1 MAGPLIFTPGR
12 GALTS
17 TAAPSRPAAAPASL
31 ATDDSPP
38 LHLPGAHFTVAFGAL
53 LLGSAGLVV
62 AAPELALGQV
72 FSPRLLGVVH
82 LFTLGWITTSI
93 LGALCQFLPVAIGVP
108 LYSRSAAYGT
118 LALHGLGLTL
128 FVGGLLAGAP
138 SVFRIGALV
147 VAVGLTVFAGNLAL
161 TLARAKTRDVTF
173 YALALADAFL
183 LGTIVLGGMLAWNLH
198 SGALLGADR
207 FTVLAVHI
215 HVALAGWVVMVMVG
229 VAHRLLP
236 MFLLSHGASERPAQ
250 VAVATLGVGSGLLL
264 LPIGHLGRVIAGAL
278 IALGIG
284 AFLVQAVLFVRHRR
298 RRAIDPGLKLALA
311 GLVGLGAAT
320 LVAPFALHGGLASL
334 RLLVAYVLLALV
346 GAISTFIAGHYYKI
360 VPFLV
365 WYHRF
370 GPLIGERQVPKV
382 AELFSARVAG
392 VTVVLAVLGT
402 CAMLAGVA
410 LESPSVLRGG
420 ALAFAA
426 AMVVEAAQMVMIAR
440 RRPT

>member
-1 MAGPLIFTPGR
+1 MAGPLIISSGR
-12 GALTS
+12 GALSS
-17 TAAPSRPAAAPASL
+17 TVAPPRPAVAPASL

-38 LHLPGAHFTVAFGAL
+38 LHLPGAHFTVAFVALLFGAL
-53 LLGSAGLVV
+53 GLVI

-72 FSPRLLGVVH
+72 FSPRLLAVVH

-93 LGALCQFLPVAIGVP
+93 IGALCQFLPVAVGVP
-108 LYSRSAAYGT
+108 LHSRSAAYGT
-118 LALHGLGLTL
+118 LALHALGLAL
-128 FVGGLLAGAP
+128 FVGGLIAGAP
-138 SVFRIGALV
+138 SVFRIGALT

-161 TLARAKTRDVTF
+161 TLARGKTRDVTF
-173 YALALADAFL
+173 YALALADVFL
-183 LGTIVLGGMLAWNLH
+183 LGTIVLGGALAWNLH

-215 HVALAGWVVMVMVG
+215 HVALVGWVVVVMVG

-250 VAVATLGVGSGLLL
+250 VAVAMLGVGSGLLL

-278 IALGIG
+278 IAIGVG

-298 RRAIDPGLKLALA
+298 RRAVDPGLKLALA

-320 LVAPFALHGGLASL
+320 LVGPFALHGGLASL

-370 GPLIGERQVPKV
+370 GPLVGERKVPKV
-382 AELFSARVAG
+382 AELFSARAAS
-392 VTVVLAVLGT
+392 VTVLLSVLGT
-402 CAMLAGVA
+402 CGMLAGLA
-410 LESPSVLRGG
+410 LESPSALRGG
-420 ALAFAA
+420 ALTFGAA
-426 AMVVEAAQMVMIAR
+426 VLVEAAQMVMIAR
-440 RRPT
+440 RRPE

>member
-1 MAGPLIFTPGR
+1 MAGPLIISSGR
-12 GALTS
+12 GALAS
-17 TAAPSRPAAAPASL
+17 TVAPLRPAAAPASL
-31 ATDDSPP
+31 ATDDSPA
-38 LHLPGAHFTVAFGAL
+38 LHLPGAHFTVAFVALLFGAL
-53 LLGSAGLVV
+53 GLVI

-72 FSPRLLGVVH
+72 FSPRLLAVVH

-93 LGALCQFLPVAIGVP
+93 IGALCQFLPVAVGVP
-108 LYSRSAAYGT
+108 LYSRGAAYGT
-118 LALHGLGLTL
+118 LALHALGLAL

-138 SVFRIGALV
+138 SVFRIGALM
-147 VAVGLTVFAGNLAL
+147 VALGLTVFAGNLAL
-161 TLARAKTRDVTF
+161 TLARGRTRDVTF
-173 YALALADAFL
+173 YALTLAAVFL
-183 LGTIVLGGMLAWNLH
+183 LGTIVLGGALAWNLH

-215 HVALAGWVVMVMVG
+215 HVALVGWVVMVMVG

-250 VAVATLGVGSGLLL
+250 IAVAMLGVGSGLLL

-278 IALGIG
+278 IAIGVG

-311 GLVGLGAAT
+311 GLVGLGATT
-320 LVAPFALHGGLASL
+320 LVAPFALHAGLASL

-370 GPLIGERQVPKV
+370 GPLVGERKVPKV
-382 AELFSARVAG
+382 AELFSARVAS
-392 VTVVLAVLGT
+392 VTVLLSVLGT
-402 CAMLAGVA
+402 CGMLAGVA
-410 LESPSVLRGG
+410 LESPNALRGG
-420 ALAFAA
+420 ALVFGAA
-426 AMVVEAAQMVMIAR
+426 VLVEAAQMVMIAR
-440 RRPT
+440 RRPE